1 VEQSEIVCF
10 HKAAQLELPEYPEE
24 IRVIMS
30 VIRAFIAIDLSPEI
44 RQGLEQVSKQLKDQL
59 VDIPIRWVP
68 VENIHLTLMFL
79 GDVSIN
85 NLEMLKKI
93 LQNEVGGHQAF
104 EFSVGGLGAFPN
116 LRHPRVLWVGVEAP
130 AELSNIQRG
139 IETSVSRLGYDRE
152 DRPFS
157 AHLTLGRVSRNAT
170 SKDTHSICDVLDAT
184 KIGFLGVAHVNTV
197 HLMRSDLRPTGAIY
211 TRIFSAVLQE

>member
-1 VEQSEIVCF
+1 
-10 HKAAQLELPEYPEE
+10 
-24 IRVIMS
+24 MS

-44 RQGLEQVSKQLKDQL
+44 RRRLEGVSKQLKDRM
-59 VDIPIRWVP
+59 VDVPIRWVP

-93 LQNEVGGHQAF
+93 LQNEVAAHHAF

-116 LRHPRVLWVGVEAP
+116 TRHPRVLWVGVEAP
-130 AELSNIQRG
+130 AELSSIQRG
-139 IETSVSRLGYDRE
+139 IETSVSRLGYARE

-170 SKDTHSICDVLDAT
+170 SKDTHLICEVLEAT
-184 KIGFLGVAHVNTV
+184 TIGFLGVAQVNKV
-197 HLMRSDLRPTGAIY
+197 YLMRSDLRPSGAIY
-211 TRIFSAVLQE
+211 TRVFEATLQE